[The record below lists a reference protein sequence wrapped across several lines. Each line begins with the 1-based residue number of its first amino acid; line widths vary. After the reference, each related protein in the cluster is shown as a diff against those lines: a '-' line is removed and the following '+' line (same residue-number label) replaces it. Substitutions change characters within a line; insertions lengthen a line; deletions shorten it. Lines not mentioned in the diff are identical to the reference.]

1 MKVQLLPDPLDVFD
15 LLATF
20 VVALCYPLAAY
31 RYLRDLRR
39 S

>member
-1 MKVQLLPDPLDVFD
+1 VQLLPDPLDVFD
-15 LLATF
+15 LLAIL
-20 VVALCYPLAAY
+20 VVVVCYPLAAY